1 MERTQHPTNNAV
13 LGAPPGISIENCGA
27 LPITR
32 VVFTDGDQAC
42 VSFWR
47 PSQAELTLLST
58 GRCVRLCVMGT
69 THAPLSVGV
78 DGDEVML

>member
-13 LGAPPGISIENCGA
+13 LGAPPGISIDNCGA

-32 VVFTDGDQAC
+32 VLFTNGDQAC

-47 PSQAELTLLST
+47 PSASELRLLNAGHS
-58 GRCVRLCVMGT
+58 VRLCVMGT
-69 THAPLSVGV
+69 THAPLSIGV
-78 DGDEVML
+78 DGDKVML